1 MVHLERTLTELT
13 LTAPPTPFVQP
24 ARVMSAAL
32 PRVGGQFAAEC
43 DAIYATD
50 GPRKALS
57 HVHAQMVQ
65 TGYIQA
71 ERLKL
76 NLFFA
81 PQPAPGFEGCTLE
94 VSINCSKPEIVAG
107 VARPKPPM
115 PAGARCVICPQHIG
129 VKPGLR
135 GWDVQVAGRPFF
147 IQAPPYPYCELHSVL
162 VETEHTPQKIQ
173 GSTLV
178 DVADAA
184 ATLRGLYICSNTDLS
199 GTGASVLQH
208 RHYQIVGKRLGICD
222 AKATLSSYSGGRPNS
237 AVIEF
242 LSFPVAA
249 ARVVAPTAAAVVE
262 VGTALLNAWRS
273 DAMAAA
279 LGVPVAE
286 LTASFI
292 CSQPGVGDGF
302 ELIVIPRAQQNATRA
317 SLRCIKAECVAAWGI
332 DL

>member
-1 MVHLERTLTELT
+1 ML
-13 LTAPPTPFVQP
+13 PPPVLSLP
-24 ARVMSAAL
+24 KLRVMSAAL
-32 PRVGGQFAAEC
+32 PTRVGGQFAAEC
-43 DAIYATD
+43 DAVCATD
-50 GPRKALS
+50 GPRKALA
-57 HVHAQMVQ
+57 HMHAQMAQ
-65 TGYIQA
+65 SGYIQA

-81 PQPAPGFEGCTLE
+81 PQPAPGFEGSCTLE
-94 VSINCSKPEIVAG
+94 VSINCSKPEIIAG

-115 PAGARCVICPQHIG
+115 PAGAQCVICPQHIG

-135 GWDVQVAGRPFF
+135 GWDVQVDGRPFF

-173 GSTLV
+173 SSTLV

-184 ATLRGLYICSNTDLS
+184 ATLRGLYVCSNTDLS
-199 GTGASVLQH
+199 GTGASILQH
-208 RHYQIVGKRLGICD
+208 RHYQVVGKRLGICD
-222 AKATLSSYSGGRPNS
+222 AKATLSFRDLSNSAESAES
-237 AVIEF
+237 AVIDV

-279 LGVPVAE
+279 LGAPVAE
-286 LTASFI
+286 LTVSFI

-317 SLRCIKAECVAAWGI
+317 SLRCIKAEYVAACALI
-332 DL
+332 F